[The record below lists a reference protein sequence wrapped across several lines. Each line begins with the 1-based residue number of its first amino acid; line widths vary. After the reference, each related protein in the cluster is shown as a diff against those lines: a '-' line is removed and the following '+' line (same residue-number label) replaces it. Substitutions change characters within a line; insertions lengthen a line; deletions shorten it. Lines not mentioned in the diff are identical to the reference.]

1 MKIDDLTILFQKNLE
16 VKMQKSAA
24 SLGKSNLFFVKKDV
38 SPQMSFKT
46 NNLLIYTMKRKTFL
60 RHNLFLC
67 ALFFFCAL
75 ATTTIAQN
83 TKVGSKPISGVIT
96 DDKGESIIGA
106 SILVKGTTL
115 GTITDFDGKFRLE
128 APVNSKLTITYV
140 GYTPQEIAVNES
152 NTYKIVLE
160 EDTKKLD
167 EVVVVG
173 YGTVSKR
180 SYTGSAASVK
190 SEDLTALKT
199 ISPTQGL
206 QGRAAGV
213 NVTTASGMP
222 GAPTTIR
229 VRGVNSISSG
239 NDPLWIIDGVPM
251 YSGGG
256 LERSSST
263 VSQDP
268 MSMINP
274 SDIESMEVLKD
285 AAATAIYGSRGSNGV
300 IMITTKSGKKMGGKG
315 TINVDYT
322 MGYSSLTRTPKQIG
336 YATTEQWFGL
346 VDKAVQHESG
356 DPTKLF
362 QPMTVLDLATV
373 KFTPISREQALATN
387 SDWFNETIR
396 TGEYKDINLNMTR
409 GFEGGSVYT
418 SFNYRND
425 AGILKNNDINR
436 ITGRVNADFSVIKN
450 LQVGTNMAFSHSLNN
465 RVKTGYAGA
474 IGNGGGKTGAF
485 EAANRNAM
493 PWMPIL
499 DATNPTGYWSAQSG
513 NLAANNDRSLL
524 QDYVEQNRVLANTFA
539 EFKVEAIKGLSLRTE
554 FGMDYISNSS
564 VDWRSQY
571 VTEDALSYS
580 LDQNVN
586 RTSINYNAYLK
597 YNNTFGAHS
606 FNTVLG
612 TESMRSTSWTRLME
626 AKSLGGLYPEL
637 GTNAGVKLD
646 MSSQTSTQD
655 YLRSYFF
662 RTDYRLLNKYV
673 FALSYRRDGSTKFAS
688 ATGGNLWGNFTA
700 FSGGWLVSEEAF
712 FEPFRNIMNQ
722 LKLKG
727 SFGQTGNNAI
737 PNGAAMTTYGNNSRY
752 GTDDII
758 ASGTTV
764 TNVGNLNLTWET
776 TNSTD
781 LGIDFGFLNSRISGS
796 IEGYYKKVTDMLLY
810 VDQPLSTGV
819 GGTQPRMWM
828 NVGDMANYGIDFSV
842 NSKNIDTKNFSW
854 STEFNISFNENKILS
869 LTDALNVGGK
879 GIGYSSGTQN
889 VTGYKLGTYFM
900 SEYAGIDQEKGVE
913 MIYEIDQAQYNS
925 TGKTVKTGRKI
936 PATIENL
943 AVNRYLFTD
952 ADNYRTVV
960 PKLFGGLNNTFK
972 MYGFDL
978 NVFFTFSGGNWIYD
992 YNRRRSSYVH
1002 NGQTVLLADMIGNT
1016 WEPGKTDA
1024 TYPIQ
1029 SWGSS
1034 YAGAAWSSTADDPN
1048 FPVGN
1053 AKGWWD
1059 SNITNKGNYSP
1070 ESNGHSKFMY
1080 KGDFIRLKNLS
1091 LGYSI
1096 PKIITAKLAL
1106 QQLRVSVQATNLL
1119 TFTAYPGYDPE
1130 GARWVDA
1137 TGIPNT
1143 QTISFGLSAKF

>member
-1 MKIDDLTILFQKNLE
+1 LNTENELLIIINYFSFREKFVFFRQKY
-16 VKMQKSAA
+16 A
-24 SLGKSNLFFVKKDV
+24 

-60 RHNLFLC
+60 RSNILLY
-67 ALFFFCAL
+67 ALFFFCAFST
-75 ATTTIAQN
+75 AYAQN
-83 TKVGSKPISGVIT
+83 TKAGSKPITGVIT
-96 DDKGESIIGA
+96 DSKGESIIGA

-115 GTITDFDGKFRLE
+115 GTITDFDGNFRLDV
-128 APVNSKLTITYV
+128 PLNSKLTITYV
-140 GYTPQEIAVNES
+140 GYTAQEIAVSES
-152 NTYKIVLE
+152 NNYKITLVENTQKLE
-160 EDTKKLD
+160 

-256 LERSSST
+256 LEKSGT
-263 VSQDP
+263 AVSQDP

-315 TINVDYT
+315 AVNVDYT
-322 MGYSSLTRTPKQIG
+322 MGYSGLTRNAKDIG
-336 YATTEQWFGL
+336 FASTAQWFGL
-346 VDKAVQHESG
+346 VDKAVQYQSG

-373 KFTPISREQALATN
+373 KFTPLSREQALATN
-387 SDWFNETIR
+387 SDWFNQVLR
-396 TGEYKDINLNMTR
+396 TGEYKDVNLNMTR

-436 ITGRVNADFSVIKN
+436 LTGRVNADFTVIKN

-465 RVKTGYAGA
+465 RVKKGYAGA
-474 IGNGGGKTGAF
+474 IGSGGGKAGAF
-485 EAANRNAM
+485 ESANRNAM
-493 PWMPIL
+493 TWMPIM
-499 DATNPTGYWSAQSG
+499 DATNSTGYWSAQSG

-524 QDYVEQNRVLANTFA
+524 QDYVEQNRILANTFA
-539 EFKVEAIKGLSLRTE
+539 EFKVEAVKGLSLRTE

-564 VDWRSQY
+564 VEWRSQY
-571 VTEDALSYS
+571 ITEDAESYS

-612 TESMRSTSWTRLME
+612 TESMRATAWTRLME
-626 AKSLGGLYPEL
+626 AKDLAGLYPEL
-637 GTNAGVKLD
+637 GTNPGIKLD

-673 FALSYRRDGSTKFAS
+673 LAASYRRDGSTKFATE
-688 ATGGNLWGNFTA
+688 TGGNLWGNFTA
-700 FSGGWLVSEEAF
+700 FSAGWLVSEESF
-712 FEPFRNIMNQ
+712 FEPLRNIMNQ
-722 LKLKG
+722 FKLKG
-727 SFGQTGNNAI
+727 SFGQTGNNAV
-737 PNGAAMTTYGNNSRY
+737 PNNAAMTTYGNNMRY
-752 GTDDII
+752 GTDDVI
-758 ASGTTV
+758 ASGTSI
-764 TNVGNLNLTWET
+764 TNIGNENLTWET

-781 LGIDFGFLNSRISGS
+781 FGLDYGFLNSRISGS
-796 IEGYYKKVTDMLLY
+796 IEWYYKKVTDMLLR
-810 VDQPLSTGV
+810 VDQPLSTGI
-819 GGTQPRMWM
+819 GGSQPKIWQ
-828 NVGDMANYGIDFSV
+828 NVGDMANYGIDFSI

-854 STEFNISFNENKILS
+854 STDFNISFNDNEILN
-869 LTDALNVGGK
+869 LTPSLNVGGK
-879 GIGYSSGTQN
+879 GMGYGNGTQN
-889 VTGYKLGTYFM
+889 VTGEKLGTYFM
-900 SEYAGIDQEKGVE
+900 AEYAGIDPDKGVE
-913 MIYEIDQAQYNS
+913 MIYEIDQSEYNS
-925 TGKTVKTGRKI
+925 TGKTIKTGRII
-936 PATIENL
+936 PATVENL
-943 AVNRYLFTD
+943 AINRFLFAD
-952 ADNYRTVV
+952 ADNYRTVI
-960 PKLFGGLNNTFK
+960 PKFFGGLNNTFK
-972 MYGFDL
+972 VYGFDL

-992 YNRRRSSYVH
+992 YNRKRSSYVH
-1002 NGQTVLLADMIGNT
+1002 NGQTILLADMIGKT

-1029 SWGSS
+1029 SWGSE
-1034 YAGAAWSSTADDPN
+1034 YPGAAWSTTADDPN
-1048 FPVGN
+1048 YAAGN

-1059 SNITNKGNYSP
+1059 PNTTNKGNYSP
-1070 ESNGHSKFMY
+1070 ESSNHSKFMY
-1080 KGDFIRLKNLS
+1080 KGDFIRLKNVS
-1091 LGYSI
+1091 LGYSL
-1096 PKIITAKLAL
+1096 PKSLTSKLSL
-1106 QQLRVSVQATNLL
+1106 QMVRLSVQASNLL

-1130 GARWVDA
+1130 GATWVDA
-1137 TGIPNT
+1137 AGIPNT
-1143 QTISFGLSAKF
+1143 RTISFGLSAKF